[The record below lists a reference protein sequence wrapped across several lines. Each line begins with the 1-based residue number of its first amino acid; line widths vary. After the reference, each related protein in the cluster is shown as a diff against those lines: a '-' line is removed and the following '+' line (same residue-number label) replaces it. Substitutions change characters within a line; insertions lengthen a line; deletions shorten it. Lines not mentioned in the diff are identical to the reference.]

1 MKKLAL
7 LLAIISM
14 LSFCACAAS
23 ATAEAQSTAV
33 TPVSGQVQ
41 TLRAYTPDD
50 AGRLPFSPGDFR
62 YPFHFRDI
70 YKQLISRF
78 LSLLESTYPNLQPP
92 ASPTVIST
100 RYYTLTLPASWSGR
114 CSYEIYER
122 NDGTYN
128 LNLFEITS
136 LEACGGGTLC
146 SLSLFPAGDDSYLD
160 IPAHQLLAALNTP
173 EGSFSVIAIFPTDVQ
188 YTDRTAAAYQAMY
201 SELND
206 VLRTIHPAIGTGISM
221 L

>member
-7 LLAIISM
+7 LLVIISI
-14 LSFCACAAS
+14 LNLCARAS
-23 ATAEAQSTAV
+23 STRPEAQSTAV
-33 TPVSGQVQ
+33 APVSGQIQ

-50 AGRLPFSPGDFR
+50 TGRLPFSPMDIR
-62 YPFHFRDI
+62 YQFHFRDI

-78 LSLLESTYPNLQPP
+78 MSLLTSAYPNLHPP
-92 ASPTVIST
+92 VSPTVIST
-100 RYYTLTLPASWSGR
+100 RYYTLTLPASWSNR

-128 LNLFEITS
+128 LNLFEVTS
-136 LEACGGGTLC
+136 LEACGGGLLC
-146 SLSLFPAGDDSYLD
+146 SLSLFTAGDDSYLD
-160 IPAHQLLAALNTP
+160 IPAHQLLATLDTP

-201 SELND
+201 SELKD
-206 VLRTIHPAIGTGISM
+206 VLRTIQPATGTGMSM